1 MLLRDV
7 VRGRTPESAAKPCGK
22 DEISVKV
29 GLRLIKLT
37 GSKSS
42 EAVKFLRHG
51 IASLRARTRDAAV
64 PGLGAALGLWTM
76 SRLGPGCESL
86 GKDHRSKA
94 SNLVCVGAARG

>member
-1 MLLRDV
+1 MDGGVHIRGHSGWGSLR
-7 VRGRTPESAAKPCGK
+7 AK
-22 DEISVKV
+22 
-29 GLRLIKLT
+29 LKLT

-51 IASLRARTRDAAV
+51 FASLRARTRDAAV

-94 SNLVCVGAARG
+94 SNLVRVGAARG

>member
-1 MLLRDV
+1 MYLVPLISGRDGMALR
-7 VRGRTPESAAKPCGK
+7 AK
-22 DEISVKV
+22 
-29 GLRLIKLT
+29 LKLT

-51 IASLRARTRDAAV
+51 FASLRARTRDAAV
-64 PGLGAALGLWTM
+64 PGLGPGAALGLWTM

-94 SNLVCVGAARG
+94 SNLVRVGAARG

>member
-1 MLLRDV
+1 MKPSRSMLPL
-7 VRGRTPESAAKPCGK
+7 GRARALPAK
-22 DEISVKV
+22 
-29 GLRLIKLT
+29 LKLT

-51 IASLRARTRDAAV
+51 FASLRARTRDAAV

-94 SNLVCVGAARG
+94 SNLVRVEAARG